1 MSFRIA
7 LAAPTGAAAPANAEI
22 ASALGTL
29 AAYRR
34 CLRKPMDVQEVIDLR
49 AGKPR
54 QIAAA
59 DLEAIAWCER
69 RDAYRVRDLWPNAE
83 RDGRA

>member
-1 MSFRIA
+1 MLFRIA
-7 LAAPTGAAAPANAEI
+7 LVAPTITAAPAYAEFG
-22 ASALGTL
+22 SALEAF

-34 CLRKPMDVQEVIDLR
+34 CLRRHVDVQEVVDLR

-54 QIAAA
+54 QIGAA

-69 RDAYRVRDLWPNAE
+69 RDGYRVRDLWPNVE
-83 RDGRA
+83 RGGHS

>member
-7 LAAPTGAAAPANAEI
+7 LVAPTGVAALADAEFN
-22 ASALGTL
+22 SALEAF

-34 CLRKPMDVQEVIDLR
+34 CLRRRVGVQEVVDLR
-49 AGKPR
+49 GGKPR
-54 QIAAA
+54 QIGAA

-69 RDAYRVRDLWPNAE
+69 RDGYRVRDLWPNVE
-83 RDGRA
+83 RGGRA

>member
-7 LAAPTGAAAPANAEI
+7 LVAPTGAAAPAYAEFD
-22 ASALGTL
+22 SALEAF

-34 CLRKPMDVQEVIDLR
+34 WLRSHVDVQEVIDLR
-49 AGKPR
+49 ARRPR
-54 QIAAA
+54 QIGAA

-69 RDAYRVRDLWPNAE
+69 REAYRMRDLWPNVE
-83 RDGRA
+83 RGGRA